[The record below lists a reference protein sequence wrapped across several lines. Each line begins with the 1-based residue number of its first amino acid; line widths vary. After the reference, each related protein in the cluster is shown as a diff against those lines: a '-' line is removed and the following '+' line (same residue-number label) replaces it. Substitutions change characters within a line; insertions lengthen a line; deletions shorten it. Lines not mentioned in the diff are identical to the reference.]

1 MDSLGI
7 IIIKRIIKD
16 NKDSLGIIIIKG
28 LLIKINDIINIW
40 IIRNNNKKEFDKDKC
55 YY

>member
-7 IIIKRIIKD
+7 IVKRNYYKVNGFFRNNNKKELLVSKD

-28 LLIKINDIINIW
+28 LLIS
-40 IIRNNNKKEFDKDKC
+40 
-55 YY
+55 